1 MKKLDMTAMTQLVN
15 RAGLKVK
22 HHSPA
27 ILLVAGTV
35 GLVASTVMA
44 CNAKLKVNSILS
56 DAKDKLD
63 KIHEVMEDKTK
74 ADIYT
79 PEDGKKDIALVYAQT
94 GVKLVKLYAP
104 SVALGALSVASIFT
118 SHNIMNK
125 RNLAIAAAYTAI
137 DGNFKEYRDRVID
150 RFGER
155 IDNELRYNIKA
166 TEIEETV
173 VNEDGSEQTIKKT
186 VDVVDKKS
194 INTCSE
200 YARFFDEGS
209 RHWEDNAEYNLLFLR
224 SQEAYANQRLK
235 ARGHLFLNEVYDA
248 LDIPRTEAGQYIGW
262 VYDKNDPFASNHV
275 DFGIYDTHHERAR
288 DFVNGYEKN
297 ILLDFNVDGPVAH
310 LLA

>member
-1 MKKLDMTAMTQLVN
+1 
-15 RAGLKVK
+15 
-22 HHSPA
+22 
-27 ILLVAGTV
+27 
-35 GLVASTVMA
+35 MA
-44 CNAKLKVNSILS
+44 CNAKLKVNDIL
-56 DAKDKLD
+56 DEAKDKLD
-63 KIHEVMEDKTK
+63 EIHTVMEDETK

-79 PEDGKKDIALVYAQT
+79 PEDGKKDLTLVYVQT
-94 GVKLVKLYAP
+94 GVKVARLFAP
-104 SVALGALSVASIFT
+104 AVVLGTASLASIFM
-118 SHNIMNK
+118 SHKILNA
-125 RNLAIAAAYTAI
+125 RNVALAAAYTAI

-166 TEIEETV
+166 TDIEETV

-186 VDVVDKKS
+186 VDVTDKKS
-194 INTCSE
+194 INKCSE

-262 VYDKNDPFASNHV
+262 VYDKNDPFANNHV
-275 DFGIYDTHHERAR
+275 DFGIYDIHHERVR

>member
-1 MKKLDMTAMTQLVN
+1 MKKLDMSTMTQ
-15 RAGLKVK
+15 AIHTIGLKAK
-22 HHSPA
+22 HHSPT
-27 ILLVAGTV
+27 ILLVAGTL
-35 GLVASTVMA
+35 GLVTSTVMA
-44 CNAKLKVNSILS
+44 CNAKLKVNDIL
-56 DAKDKLD
+56 DEAKDKLD
-63 KIHEVMEDKTK
+63 EIHTVMEDETK

-79 PEDGKKDIALVYAQT
+79 PEDGKKDLTLVYVQT
-94 GVKLVKLYAP
+94 GVKVARLFAP
-104 SVALGALSVASIFT
+104 AVVLGTASLASIFM
-118 SHNIMNK
+118 SHKILNA
-125 RNLAIAAAYTAI
+125 RNVALAAAYTAI

-166 TEIEETV
+166 TDIEETV

-186 VDVVDKKS
+186 VDVTDKKS
-194 INTCSE
+194 INKCSE

-262 VYDKNDPFASNHV
+262 VYDKNDPFANNHV
-275 DFGIYDTHHERAR
+275 DFGIYDIHHERVR